1 MRLISDLKNKDNIL
15 HSILLLAIEK
25 FDKGEFKYIVSEK
38 ISRKIFNS
46 VGIRNN
52 NQLMIKG
59 KIKK

>member
-15 HSILLLAIEK
+15 YSVLLLAIEK

-59 KIKK
+59 KIKR

>member
-15 HSILLLAIEK
+15 YSVLLLATEK

-46 VGIRNN
+46 VGIRNY
-52 NQLMIKG
+52 NQLIIKG